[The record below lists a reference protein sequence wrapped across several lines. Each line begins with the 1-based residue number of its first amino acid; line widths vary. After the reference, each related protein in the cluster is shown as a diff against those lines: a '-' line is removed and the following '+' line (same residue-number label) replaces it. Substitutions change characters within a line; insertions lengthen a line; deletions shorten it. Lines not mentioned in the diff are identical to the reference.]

1 MNVPLPRIAAL
12 GTATGRFPLGQD
24 AAKAIARSLFHGDGD
39 GDDGDMERLLGAFD
53 HAGVRCRQLCVE
65 PEWFTRP
72 HSFRERNERW
82 RTESLD
88 LACAA
93 AADAIA
99 RAAVTA
105 DDIGCVVV
113 LASTGIATPSLDVDV
128 IQRLG
133 LPAHGIHHETVFG
146 RGCAGGAVGLA
157 RGAQFAASAPGRAA
171 LVIAVEVC
179 SLVRD
184 AGDVSPT
191 DLVGAALFSDGAA
204 AAVVTTEADGP
215 AIAGTDHLTLPATHG
230 AMGWDVGDA
239 GLRLVLDRNVPALVR
254 RHAAGSVDAACAAW
268 DMDLA
273 DIDHVIA
280 HPGSARV
287 LDALERALDLPAA
300 ALDDSRAVLAA
311 HGNMSA
317 PTVWFVLARTWGR
330 IDAGSGT
337 LGLLTAMGPGFS
349 IEHVLLRW

>member
-1 MNVPLPRIAAL
+1 
-12 GTATGRFPLGQD
+12 
-24 AAKAIARSLFHGDGD
+24 
-39 GDDGDMERLLGAFD
+39 
-53 HAGVRCRQLCVE
+53 
-65 PEWFTRP
+65 
-72 HSFRERNERW
+72 
-82 RTESLD
+82 
-88 LACAA
+88 
-93 AADAIA
+93 
-99 RAAVTA
+99 
-105 DDIGCVVV
+105 VVV

-133 LPAHGIHHETVFG
+133 LPARGIHHETVFG

-157 RGAQFAASAPGRAA
+157 RGAQYAASAPGRAA

-184 AGDVSPT
+184 ATDDSPT

-204 AAVVTTEADGP
+204 AAVITTAADGP
-215 AIAGTDHLTLPATHG
+215 EIAGTDHLTLPDTHG
-230 AMGWDVGDA
+230 AMGWDVGDR

-254 RHAAGSVDAACAAW
+254 RHAAASVDAACATW
-268 DMDLA
+268 DVA
-273 DIDHVIA
+273 RSDIDHVIA

-287 LDALERALDLPAA
+287 LDAMERALDLPAE

-317 PTVWFVLARTWGR
+317 PTVWFVLERTWARIEAGR
-330 IDAGSGT
+330 DRSADEGQRS